1 MDDRFMGSAFLWE
14 RRAKIRFASCR
25 ADLAVAAGAIA
36 AYGKEGEIGGL
47 RGAWGQRRVRP
58 AARLAGAVKNR

>member
-1 MDDRFMGSAFLWE
+1 MDDRFMGFAFPWE

-47 RGAWGQRRVRP
+47 RGAWGTE
-58 AARLAGAVKNR
+58 ARASGS